1 MKYNDLKKYIQG
13 PVFSRQDL
21 LLHGL
26 TVYDYQLSLWVKKGY
41 LLRLKNGLYIFAG
54 ETDRVKKEEVACL
67 LYQPS
72 YISLESALAH
82 YGFIPE
88 MVYAQVCV
96 TAKINRTFDNYFGH
110 FIYRHVKKTLFWG
123 YKSVFTENGGYLL
136 AEPEKALLDYLYL
149 NLKTINSPADIEAI
163 RLNMAQLQEHMDEE
177 RFRKYLAVF
186 GRKKLERWALTCL
199 P

>member
-1 MKYNDLKKYIQG
+1 MKYNDLKKYVQG
-13 PVFSRQDL
+13 PFFSRQDL
-21 LLHGL
+21 LLHGV
-26 TVYDYQLSLWVKKGY
+26 TVYDYQLSLWVKNGH
-41 LLRLKNGLYIFAG
+41 LLRVKNGLFVFAREAG
-54 ETDRVKKEEVACL
+54 QITKEEIAGL

-88 MVYAQVCV
+88 MVYAEVCV

-110 FIYRHVKKTLFWG
+110 FIYRHIKQSLFWG
-123 YKSVFTENGGYLL
+123 YKTVSTANGSYLL
-136 AEPEKALLDYLYL
+136 AEPEKALLDYIYL

-163 RLNMAQLQEHMDEE
+163 RLNKDQIRKHVDEK
-177 RFRKYLAVF
+177 RFRKYLAAF
-186 GRKKLERWALTCL
+186 GGKKMERWALTCL

>member
-21 LLHGL
+21 LLHGV

-41 LLRLKNGLYIFAG
+41 LLRLKNGVYVFAG
-54 ETDRVKKEEVACL
+54 EAERIKKEEVACL

-96 TAKINRTFDNYFGH
+96 TAKINRTFDNDFGH
-110 FIYRHVKKTLFWG
+110 FVYRHIKKTLFWG
-123 YKSVFTENGGYLL
+123 YETVATENGVYLL

-149 NLKTINSPADIEAI
+149 NLKAINSPADIAAI
-163 RLNMAQLQEHMDEE
+163 RLNKDQLREHVDEE
-177 RFRKYLAVF
+177 RFRKYLAAF
-186 GRKKLERWALTCL
+186 GGKKLERWALTCL

>member
-1 MKYNDLKKYIQG
+1 MKYNDLKKYIRG

-21 LLHGL
+21 LLSGV
-26 TVYDYQLSLWVKKGY
+26 TVYDYQLSLWMKKGY
-41 LLRLKNGLYIFAG
+41 LLRLKNGLYVFAG
-54 ETDRVKKEEVACL
+54 EAERITKEEVACL

-88 MVYAQVCV
+88 MVYAQICV
-96 TAKINRTFDNYFGH
+96 TAKINRRFDNYFGH
-110 FIYRHVKKTLFWG
+110 FVYRHIKKTLFWG
-123 YKSVFTENGGYLL
+123 YKTIVTGNGSYLL

-149 NLKTINSPADIEAI
+149 NLKTINSPADIAAI
-163 RLNMAQLQEHMDEE
+163 RLNKDLLRELVDEE
-177 RFRKYLAVF
+177 RFRKYLAAF
-186 GRKKLERWALTCL
+186 GGKKLERWALTCL

>member
-96 TAKINRTFDNYFGH
+96 TAKINRTFDNHFGH

-163 RLNMAQLQEHMDEE
+163 RLNKAQLQEHMDEE

-186 GRKKLERWALTCL
+186 GGKKLERWALTCL